1 MSVADQFVFLHGGG
15 QGGWVWDETI
25 AALALQTGGHARC
38 LALDGPGCGAKRGR
52 DTTAMTVEDINRELV
67 ADVVAAGMQGAVLVG
82 HSQAGMHLPH
92 MAELAAELAPD
103 LFGKLVFV
111 TCSAPLP
118 GWTTLDQMGHDIG
131 HGDDPDRVG
140 YPLPAAATMAERYRA
155 MFCNDMDDTG
165 ADAFLAKLGGDG
177 WPMACYSH
185 SDWRRD
191 HLRGLDAS
199 YVLCER
205 DQALTAEWQHR
216 FAARL
221 HARRT
226 YRIDAGHQVMNTRPH
241 ALAEVLLAECRA

>member
-1 MSVADQFVFLHGGG
+1 MGDPRFIFVHGGG

-25 AALALQTGGHARC
+25 AALAVQSGGAARC

-52 DTTAMTVEDINRELV
+52 DTSAMTFEDVTRELL
-67 ADVVAAGMQGAVLVG
+67 ADVAASGLTDAVLVG

-92 MAELAAELAPD
+92 MAELAPAGT
-103 LFGKLVFV
+103 FRRLVFV

-140 YPLPAAATMAERYRA
+140 YPVAAAASMAERYDA
-155 MFCNDMDDTG
+155 MFCNDMSRAE
-165 ADAFLAKLGGDG
+165 ADAFLANLGGDG
-177 WPMACYSH
+177 WPMCCYSY
-185 SDWRRD
+185 SDWQREHLRD
-191 HLRGLDAS
+191 HDVA

-205 DQALTAEWQHR
+205 DAALTPEWQAR

-221 HARRT
+221 RARRVH
-226 YRIDAGHQVMNTRPH
+226 RLDAGHQAMNTRPH
-241 ALAEVLLAECRA
+241 GLAEILLAEAGL

>member
-1 MSVADQFVFLHGGG
+1 MSDREKFVLLHGGG
-15 QGGWVWDETI
+15 QGGWVWDETV
-25 AALALQTGGHARC
+25 AALALQTGGEARC
-38 LALDGPGCGAKRGR
+38 LVLDGPGCGAKRGR
-52 DTTAMTVEDINRELV
+52 DTATMTVEDINRELV
-67 ADVVAAGMQGAVLVG
+67 ADVVAVGLQGAVLVG

-92 MAELAAELAPD
+92 MAELAPG
-103 LFGKLVFV
+103 LFRKLVFV

-140 YPLPAAATMAERYRA
+140 YPLAAAAAMAERYRA
-155 MFCNDMDDTG
+155 MFCNDM
-165 ADAFLAKLGGDG
+165 ADAEADGFLAKLGSDG
-177 WPMACYSH
+177 WPAACYGH

-191 HLRGLDAS
+191 HLRGLDVS

-205 DQALTAEWQHR
+205 DEALTPAWQHR